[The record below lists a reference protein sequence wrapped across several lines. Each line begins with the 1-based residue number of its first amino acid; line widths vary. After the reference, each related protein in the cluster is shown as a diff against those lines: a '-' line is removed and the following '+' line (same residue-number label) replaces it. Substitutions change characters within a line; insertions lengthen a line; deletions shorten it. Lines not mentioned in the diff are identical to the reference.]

1 LTATDH
7 HPSNHKARMGNR
19 PDIVLIVA
27 DDMGFSDL
35 GCYGGE
41 ANTPCLDALGRRGTR
56 FSQFYNSPRCSPS
69 RASLLTGQ
77 YPHSVGV
84 GILNFD
90 DTPEGYPGNL
100 SGSSVTIPEAL
111 SQSGYVTYMS
121 GKWHIASDMYQPSS
135 AWPTRRGFDHF
146 FGTLDGAASYYR
158 PHTLTRGEENSEAE
172 AAQDAD
178 FYYTDAIAGNAVG
191 FIEDHAAN
199 RADEP
204 MFLYV
209 PFTAPHW
216 PLHAREEDIAK
227 YRGRFGQG
235 WDQLR
240 QQRLQR
246 LRREGLID
254 ADAALSARDP
264 QVPAWDEAEHKDWE
278 VRRMEGYAAQ
288 IDRLDQGVQ
297 RIVDSMTQH
306 RDFANT
312 LFIFVSDN
320 GGCAEEMPADAVEDF
335 VTGFG
340 LPLPETTKS
349 GQPVVVGSR
358 PDVMPGGEDTYQ
370 SYGRSWANL
379 SNTPFREYK
388 HWVHEGGISAP
399 FIVHWPDGFHGGDIC
414 HDPSHLPDVLPTIL
428 DAAGATY
435 PIRASN
441 GEPAPALEGHSLVPM
456 LRENDGGA
464 WQDMERY
471 LFWEHEGNA
480 GVRRGRWKLVRKYG
494 LDWELYDIDTDR
506 AEACDRAAE
515 HPELVREMAE
525 QYHRWAERCGVVPR
539 EKVLALYAERGH
551 ALPEG

>member
-1 LTATDH
+1 
-7 HPSNHKARMGNR
+7 MGSR

-41 ANTPCLDALGRRGTR
+41 ANTPCLDALGRHGTR

-100 SGSSVTIPEAL
+100 SGISVTIPEAL
-111 SQSGYVTYMS
+111 SDAGYVTYMS
-121 GKWHIASDMYQPSS
+121 GKWHIASDIYQPSS

-146 FGTLDGAASYYR
+146 FGTLDGAGSYYR
-158 PHTLTRGEENSEAE
+158 PHTLTRQEKNVEAE
-172 AAQDAD
+172 AAQDED
-178 FYYTDAIAGNAVG
+178 FYYTDAIAGQAVG
-191 FIEDHAAN
+191 FIEDHAGN
-199 RADEP
+199 RADQP

-216 PLHAREEDIAK
+216 PLHAREEGIAK
-227 YRGRFGQG
+227 YQGRFDQG

-240 QQRLQR
+240 QQRLKR
-246 LRREGLID
+246 LRSEGLID
-254 ADAALSARDP
+254 ADASLSARDP
-264 QVPAWDEAEHKDWE
+264 QVPAWDEAEHKGWE
-278 VRRMEGYAAQ
+278 ARRMEVYAAQ

-297 RIVDSMTQH
+297 RIVDSMKQQ
-306 RDFANT
+306 RDFSNT
-312 LFIFVSDN
+312 LFLFLSDN
-320 GGCAEEMPADAVEDF
+320 GGCAEEMTADTVEDF

-349 GQPVVVGSR
+349 GQPVTVGSR
-358 PDVMPGGEDTYQ
+358 PDVLPGGEDTYQ

-399 FIVHWPDGFHGGDIC
+399 FIAHWPDGFDGGGDIC

-428 DAAGATY
+428 DAAGAAY
-435 PIRASN
+435 PTRASN
-441 GEPAPALEGHSLVPM
+441 GEPAPALEGRSLIPT
-456 LRENDGGA
+456 LRADSRGTSPGT
-464 WQDMERY
+464 QRY

-480 GVRRGRWKLVRKYG
+480 GVRCGRWKLVRKYG
-494 LDWELYDIDTDR
+494 RDWELYDIDADR
-506 AEACDRAAE
+506 AESRDRAAQ
-515 HPELVREMAE
+515 HPTLVHEMAGHYR
-525 QYHRWAERCGVVPR
+525 QWAERCSVVPR